1 MKAKGRDRG
10 KTNWKNEEDEE
21 LDKTI
26 QKALPKSDHIK
37 ESKLIQLLKPLLD
50 KATGEDLKIYQFEKA
65 AREKVQFSQY
75 PEVCNG
81 NKQIFDVTGLFKTRS
96 QVDSL
101 CHLMGHTLLQYLLIV
116 RKGFPLPSF
125 SKKFKE
131 RESTRNFRGML
142 IKVQEEVNDSLDLLN
157 KKTISQ
163 KDFDQDCDDFI
174 CYFDDEDQRK
184 IAARL
189 VDDMIDAGAV
199 RRSQNRVSQE
209 KHRNFEAKYSKM
221 HKV

>member
-1 MKAKGRDRG
+1 MKAQGRESGIWLLEKEEG
-10 KTNWKNEEDEE
+10 K

-50 KATGEDLKIYQFEKA
+50 KVTGDDLKIYQFEKA

-81 NKQIFDVTGLFKTRS
+81 NKQIFDVTGLFKTKS

-101 CHLMGHTLLQYLLIV
+101 CHLIGHTILQYLVIV
-116 RKGFPLPSF
+116 RKDMPLPAF

-131 RESTRNFRGML
+131 RESIRNFRGML
-142 IKVQEEVNDSLDLLN
+142 AKMQNDVNDSLELLA
-157 KKTISQ
+157 KRTISE
-163 KDFDQDCDDFI
+163 KAFEQDCDDFI
-174 CYFDDEDQRK
+174 CYFEEEDQRK
-184 IAARL
+184 IAAKL
-189 VDDMIDAGAV
+189 VDDMIEEGAL
-199 RRSQNRVSQE
+199 RRAQNRVSQT

-221 HKV
+221 HEV

>member
-1 MKAKGRDRG
+1 MKATGRDRG
-10 KTNWKNEEDEE
+10 EWEVSNEDEE

-37 ESKLIQLLKPLLD
+37 ETKLIAVIKPLLN
-50 KATGEDLKIYQFEKA
+50 KITGDDLKIYQFEKA

-101 CHLMGHTLLQYLLIV
+101 CHLVGHTILQYLFIV
-116 RKGFPLPSF
+116 RKGIPLPAF

-131 RESTRNFRGML
+131 RESIRNFRGML
-142 IKVQEEVNDSLDLLN
+142 SKMQDDVNDSFDLLA

-163 KDFDQDCDDFI
+163 KDFDEDCDNFI
-174 CYFDDEDQRK
+174 CYFEEEDQRK

-189 VDDMIDAGAV
+189 VDDMIEEGAL
-199 RRSQNRVSQE
+199 RRAQNRVSQT
-209 KHRNFEAKYSKM
+209 KHRNFEAKYSNMKE
-221 HKV
+221 V

>member
-1 MKAKGRDRG
+1 MKATGRNRG
-10 KTNWKNEEDEE
+10 EWELSNEDED

-37 ESKLIQLLKPLLD
+37 ETKLISVIKPLLN
-50 KATGEDLKIYQFEKA
+50 KVTGDDLKIYQFEKA

-101 CHLMGHTLLQYLLIV
+101 CHLVGHSILQYLFIV
-116 RKGFPLPSF
+116 RKDFPLPAF
-125 SKKFKE
+125 SRKFKE
-131 RESTRNFRGML
+131 REPIRNFRGML
-142 IKVQEEVNDSLDLLN
+142 TKLQNDVSDSLELLA
-157 KKTISQ
+157 KKTISE
-163 KDFDQDCDDFI
+163 KAFEQDCDDFI
-174 CYFDDEDQRK
+174 CYFEEEDQRK

-189 VDDMIDAGAV
+189 VDDMIEEGAL
-199 RRSQNRVSQE
+199 RRAQNRVSQT
-209 KHRNFEAKYSKM
+209 KHRNFEAKYSNM
-221 HKV
+221 HEV

>member
-1 MKAKGRDRG
+1 MKAQGRESGIWLLEKEEG
-10 KTNWKNEEDEE
+10 K

-50 KATGEDLKIYQFEKA
+50 KVTGDDLKIYQFEKA

-81 NKQIFDVTGLFKTRS
+81 NKQIFDVTGLFKTKS

-101 CHLMGHTLLQYLLIV
+101 CHLIGHTILQYLVIV
-116 RKGFPLPSF
+116 RKDMPLPAF

-131 RESTRNFRGML
+131 RESIRNFRGML
-142 IKVQEEVNDSLDLLN
+142 AKMQNDVNDSLELLA
-157 KKTISQ
+157 KRTISE
-163 KDFDQDCDDFI
+163 KAFEQDCDDFI
-174 CYFDDEDQRK
+174 CYFEKEDQRK
-184 IAARL
+184 IAAKL
-189 VDDMIDAGAV
+189 VDDMIEEGAL
-199 RRSQNRVSQE
+199 RRAQNRVSQT

-221 HKV
+221 HEV